1 MKSKLINIIYFVAG
15 ALVAFAGFKAYES
28 EKAPIILTKDHII
41 RDSIFIVN
49 DSIKK
54 EFIYV
59 IREIDKEKDTVL
71 NNSDSANLVFF
82 SNYLNECDLY

>member
-1 MKSKLINIIYFVAG
+1 MKSKLINGIYFVLG
-15 ALVAFAGFKAYES
+15 VIIAFIGFKIFEI

-54 EFIYV
+54 EFIYI
-59 IREIDKEKDTVL
+59 IREIDKEKDTIL
-71 NNSDSANLVFF
+71 NNSDSANLAFF